1 MIENID
7 SLLIE
12 FKENRDALKEMIK
25 EIETFKKK
33 LDLVFPEKF
42 DNRYKIFFEEKI
54 KIITSFF
61 TALLDIRKEINK
73 SLKDEV
79 DMRRRAGQDEKSV
92 EMELDIHELASKVDL
107 IKKGEYLNG

>member
-1 MIENID
+1 MENIGIEN
-7 SLLIE
+7 LLLE
-12 FKENRDALKEMIK
+12 FKENRDALKEMIG

-61 TALLDIRKEINK
+61 TAL
-73 SLKDEV
+73 
-79 DMRRRAGQDEKSV
+79 
-92 EMELDIHELASKVDL
+92 
-107 IKKGEYLNG
+107 